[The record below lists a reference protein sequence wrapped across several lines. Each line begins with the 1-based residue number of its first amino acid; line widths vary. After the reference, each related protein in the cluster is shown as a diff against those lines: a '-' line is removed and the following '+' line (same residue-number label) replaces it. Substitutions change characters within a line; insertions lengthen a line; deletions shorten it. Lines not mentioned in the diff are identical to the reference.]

1 MEELEV
7 NGYWPQIEKQSL
19 QEMIVQEF
27 WYEGVLE
34 EPANVVYL
42 NINGHWFRLYF
53 DYGIV
58 FWRQDNEGLEDELAS
73 RGNDTGYPLIDLAEN
88 LCLKG
93 TKIMQCIGK
102 VIPGGSEVEFQFSD
116 KPPIIFQCINDVTS
130 IKT

>member
-7 NGYWPQIEKQSL
+7 NGHWPQIENQSL

-27 WYEGVLE
+27 WYDGVLE

-42 NINGHWFRLYF
+42 KIDSHWFRLYF
-53 DYGIV
+53 DCGIV

-73 RGNDTGYPLIDLAEN
+73 RSNDTGYPLIDLAEH
-88 LCLKG
+88 LGVKG
-93 TKIMQCIGK
+93 SEILQCKGK
-102 VIPGGSEVEFQFSD
+102 VVPGGSEVELQFKD
-116 KPPIIFQCINDVTS
+116 KPPIIVQCISDVTS